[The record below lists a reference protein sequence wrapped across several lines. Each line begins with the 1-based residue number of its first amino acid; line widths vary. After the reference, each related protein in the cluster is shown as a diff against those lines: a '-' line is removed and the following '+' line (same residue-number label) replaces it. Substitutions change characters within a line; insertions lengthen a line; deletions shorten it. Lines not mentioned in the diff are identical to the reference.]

1 VAEQMELLLEVVLVD
16 QEKLFQ
22 LQCLVLLP
30 LLMVLLDL
38 LLEDGFLEVEEVL
51 LITIQVLH
59 PKMEQVDHSL
69 LVGDLMLVQEME
81 VLDLLMGILK
91 LVQQILV
98 EELEELLLL
107 PQIRLQKRVDL
118 ELLWFAIKFKENIIN
133 GIKSN

>member
-1 VAEQMELLLEVVLVD
+1 MLVVDLGLVVDILLLVEEVLEVLVAEQMELLLEVVLVE

-59 PKMEQVDHSL
+59 PKMELVDHSL
-69 LVGDLMLVQEME
+69 VVGDLMLGQEME
-81 VLDLLMGILK
+81 G
-91 LVQQILV
+91 
-98 EELEELLLL
+98 
-107 PQIRLQKRVDL
+107 
-118 ELLWFAIKFKENIIN
+118 
-133 GIKSN
+133 